1 MTDAWVYMLR
11 CADGSLYTG
20 WTTDVERRLARH
32 RDGSASRYTASRLP
46 VELVLVLA
54 MVDHSAAR
62 REEARIKALDRPAKL
77 ALIAAGCESPPARCR
92 AAEEVGATDEVR
104 PGAPLGLR
112 HDGGMASRPPARSV
126 KISADERTG
135 WSSDRP
141 RRDGAPARPANLT
154 VHCRV
159 LAPADRLRYSP
170 GSLLV
175 LACASP
181 AERDRFLDRLI
192 EDRASLLSLGKVRA
206 LLAGRVAE
214 HELPTRAEELLRAA
228 VSKRLESRETV
239 VLATERLDAGER
251 EPFVR
256 IAAALKR
263 PRHLILLET
272 AREQVPEE
280 DHAALNELR
289 RALDAGELGGE
300 GFQTALR
307 LGGGS
312 AGEVKR
318 ILFRPP
324 PREDD

>member
-1 MTDAWVYMLR
+1 M
-11 CADGSLYTG
+11 
-20 WTTDVERRLARH
+20 
-32 RDGSASRYTASRLP
+32 
-46 VELVLVLA
+46 
-54 MVDHSAAR
+54 
-62 REEARIKALDRPAKL
+62 
-77 ALIAAGCESPPARCR
+77 
-92 AAEEVGATDEVR
+92 AT
-104 PGAPLGLR
+104 
-112 HDGGMASRPPARSV
+112 RPPARSV
-126 KISADERTG
+126 KISDDERGG

-141 RRDGAPARPANLT
+141 RRDGAPPRPADVT

-159 LAPADRLRYSP
+159 LSPTDRLRYSP

-175 LACASP
+175 VASASV
-181 AERDRFLDRLI
+181 AERDRFVSRLI
-192 EDRASLLSLGKVRA
+192 EDRACLLSLDKVRA

-214 HELPTRAEELLRAA
+214 PELQGRAEELLRAA

-239 VLATERLDAGER
+239 VLAAEGLDAAER

-256 IAAALKR
+256 MAAALKR

-272 AREQVPEE
+272 AREQVREE
-280 DHAALNELR
+280 DLLALNELR

-324 PREDD
+324 PREDT